1 MSLRILIPLV
11 IVLFDF
17 FSYSAAQDLQIESGN
32 KTKTI
37 KAGTFI
43 EVVLPTPNDEPCAKC
58 KYNRMAGEFLSYADD
73 KVQLRIAELSETIV
87 SEKTNIGYQQKI
99 YTHRDKSPVLT
110 IPKDIIL
117 SIELKGKKKLR
128 DNKVGFVVG
137 QVLTTTGVAL
147 LAGAGLNELSEGNQ
161 DNLLWVT
168 GGTGFIT
175 GILFL
180 SFFPQKVYI
189 TNESCPEAV
198 AGRPI
203 WEIK

>member
-1 MSLRILIPLV
+1 MRLRIFIPLM
-11 IVLFDF
+11 IIIFDF
-17 FSYSAAQDLQIESGN
+17 SSYSIAQDLQIKSGN

-43 EVVLPTPNDEPCAKC
+43 EIVLPTPNDEDCAKC

-87 SEKTNIGYQQKI
+87 SESTNIGYQQKI
-99 YTHRDKSPVLT
+99 YTQKDKSPVLT

-128 DNKVGFVVG
+128 EYSVGHVVG

-147 LAGAGLNELSEGNQ
+147 LMGAGVNELSEGKQ

-168 GGTGFIT
+168 GGSGALT
-175 GILFL
+175 GIILLTIFR
-180 SFFPQKVYI
+180 QKLYI
-189 TNESCPEAV
+189 TSERCPEAI
-198 AGRPI
+198 AGRPL
-203 WEIK
+203 WEIN